1 MTITAASNVAS
12 VRAQRQLESTTREL
26 GTTFER
32 LSSGLRINSAKDDP
46 AGLALADALRA
57 DARIASVA
65 TRNAND
71 GISLTSITD
80 AALGEISNILTR
92 MLELATQS
100 ANGVYTVDQ
109 RSALS
114 SEFIALGSEIER
126 IAVTTEFNGLKLL
139 SGSSTISFQVGFDG
153 SSTSRISVTGV
164 QATLS
169 SLGLAASGS
178 SSLTYSII
186 ATTTTGAES
195 ASAIAIDQITAALS
209 SLSSR
214 RGAIGAAESRLN
226 VAINYLTTARENFI
240 AAESRIRDADIATE
254 TANLVRL
261 QVLQQAGV
269 AVLAQ
274 ANQQPSLVLQLLK

>member
-46 AGLALADALRA
+46 AGLALADSLRA

-71 GISLTSITD
+71 GISVTSVTD

-100 ANGVYTVDQ
+100 ANGVYSVDQ

-126 IAVTTEFNGLKLL
+126 IAVTTEFNGIKLI
-139 SGSSTISFQVGFDG
+139 SSSQTINFQVGFDG
-153 SSTSRISVTGV
+153 SSNSRISVTGV
-164 QATLS
+164 QATLA
-169 SLGLAASGS
+169 SLGLAAAGS
-178 SSLTYSII
+178 SSLTFSII
-186 ATTTTGAES
+186 GTTSTAAET
-195 ASAIAIDQITAALS
+195 AAALAIDQVTAALS
-209 SLSSR
+209 SLNSR
-214 RGAIGAAESRLN
+214 RGIIGAAESRLN
-226 VAINYLTTARENFI
+226 VAINYLTAARENFI

-261 QVLQQAGV
+261 QVLQQAGT

-274 ANQQPSLVLQLLK
+274 ANQQPSLVLKLLQ

>member
-214 RGAIGAAESRLN
+214 R
-226 VAINYLTTARENFI
+226 
-240 AAESRIRDADIATE
+240 
-254 TANLVRL
+254 
-261 QVLQQAGV
+261 
-269 AVLAQ
+269 
-274 ANQQPSLVLQLLK
+274 

>member
-1 MTITAASNVAS
+1 MTITAASNVVS

-26 GTTFER
+26 GTVFER

-46 AGLALADALRA
+46 AGLALADSLRA

-71 GISLTSITD
+71 GISVTSVTD

-126 IAVTTEFNGLKLL
+126 IAVTTEFNGIKLI
-139 SGSSTISFQVGFDG
+139 SSSQTISFQVGFDG
-153 SSTSRISVTGV
+153 SSNSRISVVGV
-164 QATLS
+164 QATLA
-169 SLGLAASGS
+169 SLGLAATGS
-178 SSLTYSII
+178 SSLTFSII
-186 ATTTTGAES
+186 GTTSTAAES
-195 ASAIAIDQITAALS
+195 AAAIAIEQVNAALS
-209 SLSSR
+209 SLSAR
-214 RGAIGAAESRLN
+214 RGVIGAAESRLN
-226 VAINYLTTARENFI
+226 VAINYLTAARENLI

-261 QVLQQAGV
+261 QVLQQAGT

-274 ANQQPSLVLQLLK
+274 ANQQPSLVLKLLQ

>member
-226 VAINYLTTARENFI
+226 VAINYLATARENFI